1 MTGPERG
8 RCGACAQPATR
19 YPSGR
24 WGHVGRPCRACTQA
38 VWGVDDA
45 AMLKALLWF
54 VPDGEP
60 LPTASDQLRA
70 WMRYETGEAG
80 S

>member
-1 MTGPERG
+1 MTGPESG

-24 WGHVGRPCRACTQA
+24 WGHNGRPCRARTQS

-54 VPDGEP
+54 VPDGVE
-60 LPTASDQLRA
+60 LPAASSELRA
-70 WMRYETGEAG
+70 WMRYEDGGAA